1 MPHVLK
7 ANLSGLLY
15 TRVRID
21 GLKVKSII
29 WLGWKVILAAA
40 FKEISSKLREALEVY
55 TTLLSADLVTV
66 QTKCLRGK
74 DNLK

>member
-7 ANLSGLLY
+7 VNLSAFCIQGWA
-15 TRVRID
+15 VD
-21 GLKVKSII
+21 GWKVKAIT
-29 WLGWKVILAAA
+29 WLGWKIILAAA
-40 FKEISSKLREALEVY
+40 FKEISSKLREALEVD